1 MADFVSSQKT
11 AFLVG
16 HSIRGFE
23 VSARKATLDL
33 NEGKQV
39 LVNEYQKVSHPVF
52 LQTVREAYT
61 LVNGKDKAGI
71 VAGQRVEVQTT
82 RRGRRFVEVDLLI
95 VRIRLLQPKPGKKAV
110 MLADFSP
117 LFGREGA

>member
-16 HSIRGFE
+16 HSTRGFE

-39 LVNEYQKVSHPVF
+39 LANEYESVSHPVF

-61 LVNGKDKAGI
+61 LVNGKDGSGI
-71 VAGQRVEVQTT
+71 VAGQRIEVQTT
-82 RRGRRFVEVDLLI
+82 RGGRRYVEVDLLI
-95 VRIRLLQPKPGKKAV
+95 VRIRLFEAKPGKKAV
-110 MLADFSP
+110 MLADFTP
-117 LFGREGA
+117 LFGKEGA